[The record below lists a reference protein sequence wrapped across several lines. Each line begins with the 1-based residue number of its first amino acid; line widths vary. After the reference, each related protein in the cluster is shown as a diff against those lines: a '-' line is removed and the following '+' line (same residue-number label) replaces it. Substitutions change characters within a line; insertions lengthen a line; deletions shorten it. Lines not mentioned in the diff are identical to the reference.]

1 MVDLMDMGETLVK
14 KCSERISISVLDE
27 IIEFHRI
34 TFDYNLA
41 KEKIEVSDKNMVI
54 KHDGKGQEDITLK
67 RQQLCSHKD
76 IMKG

>member
-1 MVDLMDMGETLVK
+1 MKVALGK
-14 KCSERISISVLDE
+14 SWVLLL
-27 IIEFHRI
+27 FC
-34 TFDYNLA
+34 N
-41 KEKIEVSDKNMVI
+41 EKIEVSDNNMVI